1 MDSVHGDFNMI
12 ASERASKS
20 SLPCFSSSSTIVS
33 QQPPQDPVVPPP
45 NEKPEPM
52 ALKGLQSKRTRIEI
66 SVHDKSMIEQ
76 LRVVLSKYSESIHTS
91 ESGLY
96 LWFGSESKE
105 ADVTT
110 IEHTVQ
116 EMGAGNVQVCPSQ
129 AFIDIGQTAVKL
141 MLYVPSKD
149 RHKRDIKEKAFELR
163 VQKVVG
169 FIKGAVTVPDVNVTR
184 EELRSHARS
193 SQQMD
198 EIMCVVSVTA
208 SASQIKAALDTIVD
222 QTRQWCREW
231 NQTNIGLVVGG
242 EVFVIEPAKK
252 KTICDTLMHNA
263 RYYLTCMCLP
273 TCCVSESTMATF
285 TH

>member
-116 EMGAGNVQVCPSQ
+116 EMGAGNVQTVISAISRRRRLNSGCKRWSALSKGRSPCP
-129 AFIDIGQTAVKL
+129 
-141 MLYVPSKD
+141 M
-149 RHKRDIKEKAFELR
+149 
-163 VQKVVG
+163 
-169 FIKGAVTVPDVNVTR
+169 
-184 EELRSHARS
+184 
-193 SQQMD
+193 
-198 EIMCVVSVTA
+198 
-208 SASQIKAALDTIVD
+208 
-222 QTRQWCREW
+222 
-231 NQTNIGLVVGG
+231 
-242 EVFVIEPAKK
+242 
-252 KTICDTLMHNA
+252 
-263 RYYLTCMCLP
+263 
-273 TCCVSESTMATF
+273 ST
-285 TH
+285 